1 MRDEPIKTAD
11 GFYVRAVQYI
21 VQHTPELANM
31 IKKGLQYLSK
41 EFSSVRKRLYSAPD
55 HPPTNQLQE
64 YMDSSNLN
72 NEVFRKR
79 YIRKPFTA
87 KHRHPFNFSK

>member
-1 MRDEPIKTAD
+1 MRDEPIITVD

-21 VQHTPELANM
+21 VQHAPELANM
-31 IKKGLQYLSK
+31 IKKGLEYLSK
-41 EFSSVRKRLYSAPD
+41 EFSNVRNGLYSAPD
-55 HPPTNQLQE
+55 STNQLQE

-72 NEVFRKR
+72 NEVVRKR

-87 KHRHPFNFSK
+87 KHRRPFNSSK